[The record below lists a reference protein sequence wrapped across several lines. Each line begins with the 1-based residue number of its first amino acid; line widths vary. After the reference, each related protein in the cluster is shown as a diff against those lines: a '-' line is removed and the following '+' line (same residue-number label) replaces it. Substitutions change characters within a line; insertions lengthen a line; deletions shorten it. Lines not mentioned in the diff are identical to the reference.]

1 MDDINSNFWQGQNAI
16 WVSHQCSLCTQNIDM
31 QGGPILVQA
40 AVCDGNANVGYR
52 RCAVKNCP
60 LDIADNNR
68 DRFCPVHAYHE
79 NACLL
84 CEEEGFQ
91 TCEAHASNE
100 TAWERYQYRGSYNLR
115 RRAAAAGEEY
125 EAGEYRALKAAF

>member
-1 MDDINSNFWQGQNAI
+1 MVLARPLPLLRLVRRTVDLWAWVPPAGHVITYNTPQEVVIMEKDGSCGANEWGGLVDVMDDINSNFWQGQNAI

-60 LDIADNNR
+60 LDIANNNR
-68 DRFCPVHAYHE
+68 DR
-79 NACLL
+79 
-84 CEEEGFQ
+84 
-91 TCEAHASNE
+91 
-100 TAWERYQYRGSYNLR
+100 
-115 RRAAAAGEEY
+115 
-125 EAGEYRALKAAF
+125 